1 MPHEVNFVAADLGA
15 SSGKIFAGCWNG
27 RRFTLEELHRFE
39 NGPVRLDGSLYWDA
53 RRIWREIQQ
62 GLASYRNRYSTA
74 PAGISVDAWGVDFA
88 LLDKAGQLCALP
100 HSYRDSRTEGIPE
113 LVFQKLSPWTVFQ
126 KTGTLT
132 SRINT
137 LFQLYSMVLTAD
149 PALKKADALLM
160 IPDIFH
166 YWLCGEKAVEYSEA
180 TTTQMLA
187 HENGDWA
194 RDMLGEID
202 IPLSILRPVIRPG
215 TIVSKVRSSFLDE
228 IGISDSFPV
237 IAGASHDTA
246 SAVAAIPEMDE
257 SSVFISSGTW
267 SLMGVEVSSPI
278 ISEQAFEMNFTNEGG
293 ADNRMLF
300 LRNITGLWLLQECIR
315 QWNEASVSHS
325 WGHLMQRG
333 TEAAPF
339 HAVVNPDADRFL
351 MPRNMAEAIQQ
362 YCRTTQQPIPDST
375 GAIVRCCLESL
386 ALKYRWVLEAL
397 EQLTG
402 RHLQTIRIV
411 GGGCLNTLLCQ
422 LTADA
427 CNLPVVCG
435 PVEASAIGNIMQQAV
450 ATGHLQSISAGRG
463 ALAASIA
470 RVTYAPHHT
479 PEWDEIYQRFLRLN
493 EIDEAPSPSR
503 HASLQSER

>member
-1 MPHEVNFVAADLGA
+1 MPHEVTFVAADLGA

-27 RRFTLEELHRFE
+27 RCFTLQELHRFE
-39 NGPVRLDGSLYWDA
+39 NGPVKLDGSLYWDV
-53 RRIWREIQQ
+53 RKIWKEIQA
-62 GLASYRNRYSTA
+62 GLASYRNRYSHA

-113 LVFQKLSPWTVFQ
+113 LVFRKLSPWSVFQ

-149 PALKKADALLM
+149 PELEKADALLM
-160 IPDIFH
+160 VPDLFH
-166 YWLCGEKAVEYSEA
+166 YWLCGEKVAEYSEA
-180 TTTQMLA
+180 STTQMLA
-187 HENGDWA
+187 RETGDWA
-194 RDMLGEID
+194 RAMLGKIG
-202 IPLSILRPVIRPG
+202 IPLSILQPVIRPG
-215 TIVSKVRSSFLDE
+215 TIVSKVKPSFLDE
-228 IGISDSFPV
+228 IGVSGSFPV
-237 IAGASHDTA
+237 LAGASHDTA

-267 SLMGVEVSSPI
+267 SLMGVEVSAPI
-278 ISEQAFEMNFTNEGG
+278 ISEEAFDLNFTNEGG

-300 LRNITGLWLLQECIR
+300 LKNITGLWLLQECIR
-315 QWNEASVSHS
+315 QWNETGVSHS
-325 WGHLMQRG
+325 WAHLMQLGAKATR
-333 TEAAPF
+333 F
-339 HAVVNPDADRFL
+339 HAVVNPDAHRFL
-351 MPRNMAEAIQQ
+351 MPRNMAETIQQ
-362 YCRTTQQPIPDST
+362 YCRATQQPIPQSA

-386 ALKYRWVLEAL
+386 ALKYRWVLQAL

-402 RHLQTIRIV
+402 RRLKTIRIV
-411 GGGCLNTLLCQ
+411 GGGCLNTFLCQ

-450 ATGHLQSISAGRG
+450 ATAHLQSISAGRE
-463 ALAASIA
+463 ALAASIE

-479 PEWDEIYQRFLRLN
+479 PEWDEVYERFLRLN
-493 EIDEAPSPSR
+493 EIDEASSSSR